1 MARKQITDMIA
12 ELRSWL
18 PKYDHGAKD
27 YPTVLYRVLA
37 SAPGGNE
44 LEDMGYEPI
53 GNLGWQ
59 ELDQLGRVLETIQ
72 DKRDV
77 EDLIRGLM
85 SEEEEEEEGVGEMNE
100 APRHVRKHRRDE
112 QKHGSFVVVISD
124 GTQQRF
130 NEIRSAHDWAFERLQ
145 PLPNGSTALFY
156 RAQVAPGRSDTGAP
170 WTEPFDA
177 LEKNEYGR
185 VVKGRIPQAS
195 AGPFAHEV
203 SESAERTT
211 ESHELA
217 LYTVNDG
224 DIYRQT
230 IQPIVKNLARK
241 IHNGTYDK
249 DLAINAW
256 LYAADAGAK
265 KYTKEFGTHGPN
277 GSFGVFTKADR
288 IAAAREIG
296 EQYDEEVQAEV
307 VNISVSKNNAR
318 NARYKPRD
326 RKKPATRRGGKR

>member
-1 MARKQITDMIA
+1 MARKQITDLIA

-18 PKYDHGAKD
+18 PNYDHGAKD
-27 YPTVLYRVLA
+27 YPTVLYRILA
-37 SAPGGNE
+37 SAPGGDE

-59 ELDQLGRVLETIQ
+59 ELEQLGRVLETIQ
-72 DKRDV
+72 DKYDV

-85 SEEEEEEEGVGEMNE
+85 SEEEEEVNEVREQGAHEMRE
-100 APRHVRKHRRDE
+100 ADSELSHFQSWPEVLAYAR
-112 QKHGSFVVVISD
+112 
-124 GTQQRF
+124 
-130 NEIRSAHDWAFERLQ
+130 
-145 PLPNGSTALFY
+145 
-156 RAQVAPGRSDTGAP
+156 TGAP
-170 WTEPFDA
+170 LYYQAPMDHRATRLSPKKEQGEERVYEARDRTIRIWPSGSAGRGRNRTSDPFTADA
-177 LEKNEYGR
+177 GHLDR
-185 VVKGRIPQAS
+185 FRRPAS
-195 AGPFAHEV
+195 AGVV
-203 SESAERTT
+203 SESSAGSTT

-230 IQPIVKNLARK
+230 IQPIIKNLAQK
-241 IHNGTYDK
+241 IHNGTYNA

-265 KYTKEFGTHGPN
+265 KYTKEFGTRGPN

-296 EQYDEEVQAEV
+296 EQYDEEVQMLAKAKK
-307 VNISVSKNNAR
+307 SAPAR
-318 NARYKPRD
+318 KGR
-326 RKKPATRRGGKR
+326 

>member
-1 MARKQITDMIA
+1 MARKQITDLIA

-18 PKYDHGAKD
+18 PNYDHGAKD
-27 YPTVLYRVLA
+27 YPTILYRVLA
-37 SAPGGNE
+37 SAPGGDE

-59 ELDQLGRVLETIQ
+59 ELEQLGRVLETIQ

-77 EDLIRGLM
+77 EDLIKGLM
-85 SEEEEEEEGVGEMNE
+85 SEEEEEEGVGEMRE
-100 APRHVRKHRRDE
+100 ASRSTNDRLFIGVFPTGISYADRSRE
-112 QKHGSFVVVISD
+112 KHGDYARCAFLSFRTLDLEFEQDCPVSLRKQIEADAAKIQARRGEEYPVDESGHTVIL
-124 GTQQRF
+124 G
-130 NEIRSAHDWAFERLQ
+130 SAKSQMR
-145 PLPNGSTALFY
+145 
-156 RAQVAPGRSDTGAP
+156 
-170 WTEPFDA
+170 
-177 LEKNEYGR
+177 
-185 VVKGRIPQAS
+185 
-195 AGPFAHEV
+195 
-203 SESAERTT
+203 ESSRTT

-230 IQPIVKNLARK
+230 IQPIIKNLAQK
-241 IHNGTYDK
+241 IHNGTYNA

-265 KYTKEFGTHGPN
+265 KYTKEFGTRGPN

-296 EQYDEEVQAEV
+296 DQYDEEVQMLAKAKK
-307 VNISVSKNNAR
+307 SAPAR
-318 NARYKPRD
+318 KGR
-326 RKKPATRRGGKR
+326 